1 MKLSDESRE
10 ELRNDYRLS
19 PREVE
24 LLELVLEGIDTN
36 AQLARRMGIA
46 TGTVKQYLH
55 VLYAKFRVN
64 SKVGLIIAVCETSAA
79 FTEI

>member
-1 MKLSDESRE
+1 MKLGEESRE
-10 ELRNDYRLS
+10 ELRKDYRLS

-24 LLELVLEGIDTN
+24 LLELVLEGIDSN
-36 AQLARRMGIA
+36 AKLARRMGIA

-55 VLYAKFRVN
+55 VLFAKFRVS
-64 SKVGLIIAVCETSAA
+64 SKVGLIIAVCETSAG